1 VTGAT
6 EYRIYWSLDPSVGPS
21 NGTRIAG
28 ITGTGFNHQGLAA
41 GTDYH
46 YVVTAV
52 SSLSVESVPSPEVG
66 GRPGGSG
73 LVTLTAGDQRVTLDW
88 IDVVTSI
95 SYVSSR
101 SSGIGPPFAFP
112 YPVTGL
118 ENGVRYTFEVFPSF
132 SRGEG
137 RPSAPVYATLAATTT
152 VSPQGVTLTT
162 GRGKNTLTWSPVGGA
177 LGYNVQWNE
186 VGGSAPPNQP
196 VDVDDTVFH
205 HNGLQM
211 CTTRDASCPTYSYTV
226 TAVGQTIA
234 SATVEAVSIDL
245 HPFPPLITNA
255 TPLILTGLKPADSS
269 VRLNGIE
276 IVPLNRNVS
285 WEYSAALVGGANTL
299 NLVAIDADG
308 QTSAVTT
315 YQVTLDAI
323 PPSQP
328 QATTTSCVAAPP
340 GPPRATIA
348 GTKESNTAIFR
359 READGN
365 EVLVVGSDGQ
375 VPWTTTLDASPGPVT
390 FTFFAQDTA
399 GNTSPIDVTDSF
411 VCPS

>member
-1 VTGAT
+1 
-6 EYRIYWSLDPSVGPS
+6 
-21 NGTRIAG
+21 
-28 ITGTGFNHQGLAA
+28 
-41 GTDYH
+41 
-46 YVVTAV
+46 
-52 SSLSVESVPSPEVG
+52 VESVPSPEVG
-66 GRPGGSG
+66 GRPGGIG
-73 LVTLTAGDQRVTLDW
+73 LVTLTAGDQWVTLDW

-101 SSGIGPPFAFP
+101 SSRIGPPFAFP
-112 YPVTGL
+112 HRVTGL
-118 ENGVRYTFEVFPSF
+118 ENGVRYAFEVFPSF

-137 RPSAPVYATLAATTT
+137 RPSAKVYATLAATTT

-177 LGYNVQWNE
+177 QSYTVICNVTCDATLSSQQ
-186 VGGSAPPNQP
+186 VS
-196 VDVDDTVFH
+196 VSDTAFH
-205 HNGLQM
+205 HNGLNI
-211 CTTRDASCPTYSYTV
+211 CASRDASCPTYSYTV
-226 TAVGQTIA
+226 TAIGQTIA
-234 SATVEAVSIDL
+234 SATVEAVSINL

-255 TPLILTGLKPADSS
+255 TPLILAGLKPADSS
-269 VRLNGIE
+269 VLLRMLLDGVLLDEME

-323 PPSQP
+323 RPSQP
-328 QATTTSCVAAPP
+328 GDVVVACAAPP
-340 GPPRATIA
+340 GTPRATVT

-359 READGN
+359 READGS

-375 VPWTTTLDASPGPVT
+375 LTWNTTLDTGSGPAT

-399 GNTSPIDVTDSF
+399 GNASPTVTTASF
-411 VCPS
+411 DCS